1 LDELVGDFVLLFS
14 SGIWVRVS
22 GARGFGFLRS
32 PCLGHAESW
41 SSFHDLA
48 RLRDG
53 HDERN
58 EHIDRM
64 RRVRNIELEFPN
76 FRVLRSCSIGDHYGA
91 DCISGPQTHSALAPH
106 HRVTRLLLAGAE

>member
-22 GARGFGFLRS
+22 GARGFGFFGL
-32 PCLGHAESW
+32 PCLGDSESW
-41 SSFHDLA
+41 SFFHDLA
-48 RLRDG
+48 RLRDR

-64 RRVRNIELEFPN
+64 KRVRNIELEFPN
-76 FRVLRSCSIGDHYGA
+76 SRVLRSCSIGDHYGA
-91 DCISGPQTHSALAPH
+91 DRISGPQTHSALAPH
-106 HRVTRLLLAGAE
+106 HRVTRLLLAGVE